1 MMRKSSVAFS
11 QDLVIRGIVFGTLGY
26 HNDGLLSA
34 WDKKFEI
41 TNGTLN
47 FIKIIKMTKELKIQD
62 AVNND
67 NPITKK
73 VMIKAKVFIFIVII
87 FYIVT
92 VTR

>member
-34 WDKKFEI
+34 WDK
-41 TNGTLN
+41 N